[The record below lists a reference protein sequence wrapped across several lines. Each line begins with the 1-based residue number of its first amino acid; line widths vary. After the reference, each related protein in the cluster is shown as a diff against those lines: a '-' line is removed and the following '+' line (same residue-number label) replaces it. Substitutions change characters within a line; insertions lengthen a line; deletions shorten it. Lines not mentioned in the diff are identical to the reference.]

1 MSDFETAA
9 RPYAKAIF
17 ELATGEGNLQSWSD
31 SLQLAAAVASDA
43 DMQAMLELPSML
55 ASEQCEL
62 FLSVMS
68 GVKNAPEVG
77 ADFKNLVALLAENNR
92 LAVLPSIATGFETL
106 KQEAEGKVEVHVRTA
121 RKLSAT
127 QQDAMAKSLAKKLGK
142 EISVTTEIDESLI
155 AGAIIQA
162 GDMVIDGS
170 AKGRLDKLTT
180 LLNK

>member
-17 ELATGEGNLQSWSD
+17 ELASAEGNLQSWGD
-31 SLQLAAAVASDA
+31 TLQVAAVIASDA
-43 DMQAMLELPSML
+43 DMQAMFELPSML
-55 ASEQCEL
+55 SKQQCEL

-68 GVKNAPEVG
+68 GVKNAPEVS

-92 LAVLPSIATGFETL
+92 LAVLPSIATAFETL
-106 KQEAEGKVEVHVRTA
+106 KQEAEGKIEVRVRTA
-121 RKLSAT
+121 QKLSVK

-180 LLNK
+180 MLNK

>member
-17 ELATGEGNLQSWSD
+17 ELATSEGNLQSWGD
-31 SLQLAAAVASDA
+31 SLQLAGVVASDA
-43 DMQAMLELPSML
+43 DMQAMFELPSML
-55 ASEQCEL
+55 ASEQSEL
-62 FLSVMS
+62 FISVLS
-68 GVKNAPEVG
+68 GVKSAPEIS
-77 ADFKNLVALLAENNR
+77 ADFKNLIALLAENNR
-92 LAVLPSIATGFETL
+92 LAVLPSIAVSFETL
-106 KQEAEGKVEVHVRTA
+106 KQEAEGKIEVRVRSA
-121 RKLSAT
+121 CKLSAS

-142 EISVTTEIDESLI
+142 KISVTTEIDESLI

-180 LLNK
+180 VLNK